1 MAQIVVEE
9 VLAYTVYGKG
19 LVDILSRF
27 AGEKI
32 DRVREVNKTFLEFP
46 QIFTALLISPI
57 PKQVS
62 SQKTPKYIR
71 NHFPFLIR

>member
-32 DRVREVNKTFLEFP
+32 DRVREVNKTFLITLNSGIYLWFSEVDYTHYVYRSLRD
-46 QIFTALLISPI
+46 IKRRIS
-57 PKQVS
+57 KGVS
-62 SQKTPKYIR
+62 
-71 NHFPFLIR
+71 